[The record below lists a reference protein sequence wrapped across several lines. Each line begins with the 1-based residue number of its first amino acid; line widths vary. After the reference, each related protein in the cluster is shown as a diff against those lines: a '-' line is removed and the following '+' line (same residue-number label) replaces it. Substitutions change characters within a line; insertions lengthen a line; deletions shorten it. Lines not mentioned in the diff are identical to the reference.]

1 MLTIA
6 GMHLLA
12 LGCVAVLIVPA
23 LRGDEALPP
32 RRGDADSDDG
42 GSGNDRRGPLG
53 PSPLPGGG
61 LPLPSA
67 VPARLRLRE
76 HGRLHERLPQRTRR
90 PAREP
95 ERTPVREPAR
105 F

>member
-23 LRGDEALPP
+23 LRGDGTLPP
-32 RRGDADSDDG
+32 RRGDSDSDDG
-42 GSGNDRRGPLG
+42 GSGSDRRGPLHPG
-53 PSPLPGGG
+53 DLPGGG
-61 LPLPSA
+61 LPLPDA
-67 VPARLRLRE
+67 VPARFRLRE
-76 HGRLHERLPQRTRR
+76 HGRMHEQRPRRQRR

-95 ERTPVREPAR
+95 DRMPVREPTR